1 MSCASIRRSS
11 SAAVRAHNEFS
22 SSIVLIR
29 GATAR
34 SRLVGPL
41 PESDAGVVAI
51 LGEGYRSLAEGAK
64 VSYEAE
70 AGDKGPKAVNIQ
82 PI

>member
-22 SSIVLIR
+22 SSIVVIR

-51 LGEGYRSLAEGAK
+51 LDHGREEAFAAYTLDVGDRPYQSRVRS
-64 VSYEAE
+64 SR
-70 AGDKGPKAVNIQ
+70 
-82 PI
+82 